1 MGTLCVVCGH
11 RRAGAQRRIRS
22 RILPR
27 EDTPSPN
34 THLSE
39 GSHAPVTP
47 PAVPFPA
54 RLCDHVVAHPCRAGG
69 DGLPAGRAAKNAGEI
84 TVERINI
91 VDANG
96 TLRMVLAG
104 KDRMHPGVMDG
115 ITIDRPRPVA
125 GMLFFNDEGD
135 EVGGLTYTGTVTGG
149 RGRANAGI
157 MFDQLKQDQT
167 IGISY
172 QESNGQR
179 SAGFQVWDRSD
190 TVRLS
195 ELIAKLNAANK
206 LPAGA
211 ERDQAVAAV
220 RSTAPPGPR
229 RVFVGKTADKAA
241 TMVLSDGDGR
251 ARLRLAVDA
260 SGNPRIEFLD
270 ESGRIIAR
278 IPEK

>member
-1 MGTLCVVCGH
+1 
-11 RRAGAQRRIRS
+11 
-22 RILPR
+22 
-27 EDTPSPN
+27 
-34 THLSE
+34 
-39 GSHAPVTP
+39 
-47 PAVPFPA
+47 
-54 RLCDHVVAHPCRAGG
+54 
-69 DGLPAGRAAKNAGEI
+69 
-84 TVERINI
+84 
-91 VDANG
+91 
-96 TLRMVLAG
+96 
-104 KDRMHPGVMDG
+104 MHPGVMDG

-270 ESGRIIAR
+270 ERGRIVAR

>member
-1 MGTLCVVCGH
+1 MRHSL
-11 RRAGAQRRIRS
+11 RRQFFFLRAYAVTSSLVLIVLAAAAFRQAS
-22 RILPR
+22 
-27 EDTPSPN
+27 SPK
-34 THLSE
+34 S
-39 GSHAPVTP
+39 
-47 PAVPFPA
+47 PA
-54 RLCDHVVAHPCRAGG
+54 
-69 DGLPAGRAAKNAGEI
+69 EI

-135 EVGGLTYTGTVTGG
+135 EVGGLTYTGTVAGG

-167 IGISY
+167 IGLSY
-172 QESNGQR
+172 SESNGQR

-211 ERDQAVAAV
+211 ERDKAIADIRA
-220 RSTAPPGPR
+220 TAPPGPR
-229 RVFVGKTADKAA
+229 RVFVGKTQDKAA
-241 TMVLSDGDGR
+241 TMVLADGEGR
-251 ARLRLAVDA
+251 ARLRLAVDVA
-260 SGNPRIEFLD
+260 GNPRIEFLD
-270 ESGRIIAR
+270 ESGKVVAR
-278 IPEK
+278 LPEK

>member
-1 MGTLCVVCGH
+1 MRQSLRRQFLFLRAYAITSSLILVVLGATAF
-11 RRAGAQRRIRS
+11 RQAG
-22 RILPR
+22 P
-27 EDTPSPN
+27 
-34 THLSE
+34 
-39 GSHAPVTP
+39 
-47 PAVPFPA
+47 
-54 RLCDHVVAHPCRAGG
+54 
-69 DGLPAGRAAKNAGEI
+69 AKNAGEI

-115 ITIDRPRPVA
+115 ITIDRPRPVG

-270 ESGRIIAR
+270 ESGRIVGR